1 MMADLKIHQLQLFQ
15 YEETLW
21 KLKRQLAHYEAE
33 LSLSWQSEEAIPFR
47 ETLVELQYQLQLC
60 YQICDEIAGS
70 MNVVY

>member
-21 KLKRQLAHYEAE
+21 KLKQQLAHYEAE
-33 LSLSWQSEEAIPFR
+33 LSLSWQSKEAIPF
-47 ETLVELQYQLQLC
+47 LVELQHQLQLC

-70 MNVVY
+70 INVVY